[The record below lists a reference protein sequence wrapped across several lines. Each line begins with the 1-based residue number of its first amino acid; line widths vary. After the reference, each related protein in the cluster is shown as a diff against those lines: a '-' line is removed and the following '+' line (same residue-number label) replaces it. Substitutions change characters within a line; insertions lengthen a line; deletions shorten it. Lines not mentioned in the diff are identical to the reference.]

1 VVEVKL
7 RPYQQHAVDNA
18 INELATNK
26 STLVVMATGLGKTVC
41 FSKLCEHFVQH
52 GRVMVLAHREEL
64 IRQAAAKIKLITGYQ
79 PAIEMAGEWSAED
92 GFSKPKIVVS
102 SVQTLCMGRVERFD
116 PSEFALLITDECQHS
131 VSKSYETVYDHMLR
145 GDCKHVGVTATPDR
159 ADEQAMGKVYETV
172 AYDFDLPNG
181 ISEGW
186 LVPVKQRLVTV
197 TGLDYSRAKVTAGD
211 LNQGDVAAAQA
222 NESILHEMIDPIIEI
237 AGTRKTIV
245 FATPGSKKPTE
256 DDEGFHIAERMTEI
270 INRYKANSARRV
282 SQDTP
287 KDERRQMLAEFAEGK
302 FQFLVNVGVLTEGF
316 DDPSIEV
323 VAITRPTKSRSLYSQ
338 MVGRGTRPL
347 PGIVDQHE
355 HAHERRHA
363 IKNST
368 KPHVEVLDFV
378 GNSGRHKLVNTA
390 DILGGNYEQVVID
403 KAVKKATEESVDMT
417 EALKEAYEETKDE
430 REKERRAKILAKTK
444 FQITDVDPFDV
455 FDLQP
460 IRERAWDKGKPPT
473 PAQLYALRSMGI
485 PQKQNLT
492 RAQAGQLLSEAYRRR
507 DEGLVAFHH
516 IAKGAE
522 PGMKLTE
529 LNKDRFTSW
538 QEKYQ
543 KIVHS
548 T

>member
-1 VVEVKL
+1 
-7 RPYQQHAVDNA
+7 
-18 INELATNK
+18 
-26 STLVVMATGLGKTVC
+26 M
-41 FSKLCEHFVQH
+41 
-52 GRVMVLAHREEL
+52 
-64 IRQAAAKIKLITGYQ
+64 
-79 PAIEMAGEWSAED
+79 
-92 GFSKPKIVVS
+92 
-102 SVQTLCMGRVERFD
+102 
-116 PSEFALLITDECQHS
+116 
-131 VSKSYETVYDHMLR
+131 
-145 GDCKHVGVTATPDR
+145 
-159 ADEQAMGKVYETV
+159 
-172 AYDFDLPNG
+172 
-181 ISEGW
+181 
-186 LVPVKQRLVTV
+186 
-197 TGLDYSRAKVTAGD
+197 
-211 LNQGDVAAAQA
+211 
-222 NESILHEMIDPIIEI
+222 
-237 AGTRKTIV
+237 
-245 FATPGSKKPTE
+245 
-256 DDEGFHIAERMTEI
+256 
-270 INRYKANSARRV
+270 
-282 SQDTP
+282 
-287 KDERRQMLAEFAEGK
+287 
-302 FQFLVNVGVLTEGF
+302 
-316 DDPSIEV
+316 
-323 VAITRPTKSRSLYSQ
+323 
-338 MVGRGTRPL
+338 
-347 PGIVDQHE
+347 
-355 HAHERRHA
+355 
-363 IKNST
+363 
-368 KPHVEVLDFV
+368 LDFV

-417 EALKEAYEETKDE
+417 EALKQAYEETKDE